1 MGSSFS
7 KHTQLTVSPSMVF
20 ATAACQHRQQ
30 ENGNQTGPRVREQGE
45 RADVMVSRGGQ
56 IGGESAGDRG
66 EDGRGV
72 PAGIGDEATAR

>member
-1 MGSSFS
+1 
-7 KHTQLTVSPSMVF
+7 
-20 ATAACQHRQQ
+20 
-30 ENGNQTGPRVREQGE
+30 
-45 RADVMVSRGGQ
+45 MVSRGGQ